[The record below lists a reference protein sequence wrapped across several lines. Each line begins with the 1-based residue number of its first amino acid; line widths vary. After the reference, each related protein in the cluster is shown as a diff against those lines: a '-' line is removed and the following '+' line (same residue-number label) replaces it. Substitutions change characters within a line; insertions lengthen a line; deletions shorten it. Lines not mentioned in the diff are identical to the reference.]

1 MLTIL
6 SIVLVVVVF
15 VTPHLLIVD
24 TFDSM
29 FPRAVEAGN
38 FYTIWRGMAFFPF
51 VLFNDI
57 GDIEKLVP
65 AGFAAP
71 TTA

>member
-38 FYTIWRGMAFFPF
+38 FYTIWRGMAFFP
-51 VLFNDI
+51 LD
-57 GDIEKLVP
+57 EKSGGVP
-65 AGFAAP
+65 PLLLAA
-71 TTA
+71 AIS